1 MRKTNDDNQVN
12 HDPMSRFNLVCT
24 SKSLSEEELIRLAI
38 IEGNRML
45 AEEEKNGKPKSSP
58 IIKKTKPVAA
68 GKTNPEIF
76 IKAKAQVLERWKKNV
91 GHAWKAADIEK
102 MDAGLK
108 PKDRLYDD
116 FVKEVVE
123 QAEKN

>member
-1 MRKTNDDNQVN
+1 MKKTNDDNQVN
-12 HDPMSRFNLVCT
+12 HDPMSRINLACT
-24 SKSLSEEELIRLAI
+24 TKDLSENELIRLAI
-38 IEGNRML
+38 IDGNRML

-58 IIKKTKPVAA
+58 VIKKTKPVAA
-68 GKTNPEIF
+68 GKTDPEIF
-76 IKAKAQVLERWKKNV
+76 VKAKAQVLERWKQNV
-91 GHAWKAADIEK
+91 GHTWKASEIEK

-108 PKDRLYDD
+108 PKDRLYDE